1 MKATILIL
9 IFSISNYN
17 LDAQRSYNNNSILGN
32 GQWVKIGV
40 TQSGIYKIE
49 PAQLTALGIPANPF
63 PSNSLQ
69 IFGNA
74 GGMLSEKVDS
84 NSANGLVEL
93 PIEVGPNYALFYAAG
108 PHQWKYDTA
117 TGRLEFIKNLYSDT
131 AWYFITLNS
140 SGNPKRIGNAIADNR
155 PVFTTINTHT
165 DTYAY
170 ENNRLNLLSSGK
182 EWVGENFTVNNATRT
197 LSLPWPNAL
206 PNSTLQLYTHLTAR
220 SIGAASQ
227 FSLTLNGQSAQNILL
242 SGVSG
247 GLLDDYAREAKTLS
261 PIALS
266 SLVNTNSLSVQFQ
279 FSGTTNGAE
288 GWLNRFSIQGL
299 KKLIPPNP
307 NQGFYYTI
315 TRENTGRNTGFFPSD
330 STALFRIS
338 APLNNGAPTVF
349 PGDTRVW
356 NITNSLQPT
365 LVETTN
371 LGSEI
376 TYKFSVEIRENFACF
391 NPSQALTPI
400 IPNNPIV
407 TNQNLLGLAKGATNP
422 NAPAIGTNDFNGIIV
437 VHPSLLSAANRLAV
451 FHQSQYGYK
460 DAVISTTQFY
470 TEFGAGI
477 PDPAAIRNGIKLFF
491 DYSKPAPSANGKTLQ
506 YVVLFGAGTYDP
518 KNILQNAQYNERNLI
533 PTFQSS
539 NSVSPLL
546 SYTSDDFYALLNNGD
561 DVNQLNDAPLSI
573 GVGRIPVGN
582 LTEANQY
589 INKLIRY
596 HQSPTNSNNNS
607 TSADNAWR
615 SQLLFIADDKDQN
628 LHLNDAE
635 SIAGTALAAN
645 SSLNANKIY
654 LDAYPM
660 ASGAGGARYPAVSDA
675 IVNQVL
681 AGALIVNYS
690 GHGNHLRL
698 SEEAVISANE
708 INRFNNPDKLPLFIT
723 ASCDFDPFDQPGK
736 ASIARPLL
744 YGNNNGAIAL
754 LTTSR
759 LVFAYS
765 NRIMNQNFIKAAL
778 EPLQGNAIGGIGGP
792 LYRSLGE
799 AVRIAK
805 NLSNQSNAQ
814 TSGDPLN
821 SRKFVLLGDPAL
833 QLALPELP
841 IQITQIKEKNTDRI
855 IPFSDSLLTLQTY
868 EISGQ
873 INQPNGT
880 IANDYNGI
888 VTVQLYDQPQTVFTL
903 GNSLESP
910 RTGYSTEKTILFNG
924 KASVA
929 NGAFKILFKIPRDI
943 SFGPNKANLKCYAQR
958 INSNNTLPAAGALP
972 LRLTANTVNTTR
984 DTTGPKIDLFLN
996 DEAFKNG
1003 GITSEN
1009 PILIAQLFDTSGIN
1023 ATGNG
1028 IGHDIVVMI
1037 NGDQRNSIVLNPF
1050 FSNELNQYQRGTLR
1064 YQLQQLPPG
1073 KHQIQLKAWDLVN
1086 NSNTATLDFVVSK
1099 KEQLKIAAVRNFP
1112 NPFKALGGTTVFG
1125 FEHNQPNT
1133 DLELQIEIVNAAGAA
1148 VQVIRR
1154 TVNTQGTRNIEVS
1167 WDGTTQQGRKC
1178 TPGMYYYRLSVS
1190 VAGNPNLGK
1199 QSAAGQI
1206 IIL

>member
-1 MKATILIL
+1 MALGPLLGHTQN
-9 IFSISNYN
+9 SSNSSSP
-17 LDAQRSYNNNSILGN
+17 LAS
-32 GQWVKIGV
+32 GQWVKMGV

-63 PSNSLQ
+63 PSNSLR
-69 IFGNA
+69 IFGYA

-84 NSANGLVEL
+84 NSLNGLFEI
-93 PIEVGPNYALFYAAG
+93 PIETGPNYVLFYAAG

-131 AWYFITLNS
+131 AWYYITLNS
-140 SGNPKRIGNAIADNR
+140 RGNPKRIGNAIPDNR
-155 PVFTTINTHT
+155 PVFNTINTYT
-165 DTYAY
+165 DNYAY

-182 EWVGENFTVNNATRT
+182 EWVGENFTANTATRT
-197 LSLPWPNAL
+197 FSVPWSNAL

-227 FSLTLNGQSAQNILL
+227 FSLTLNGQPAQNISL

-266 SLVNTNSLSVQFQ
+266 SLGNTNSLSIQFQ
-279 FSGTTNGAE
+279 FSGTTSGAE
-288 GWLNRFSIQGL
+288 GWLNRFSLQGL
-299 KKLIPPNP
+299 KRLIPPNP

-338 APLNNGAPTVF
+338 APFNNGAPTVF
-349 PGDTRVW
+349 SADTRVW
-356 NITNSLQPT
+356 NITNPLHPT

-376 TYKFSVEIRENFACF
+376 TYKHSLEIRENFACF

-400 IPNNPIV
+400 VPNNPIV
-407 TNQNLLGLAKGATNP
+407 PNQNLLGLAKGATNP

-437 VHPSLLSAANRLAV
+437 VHPSLLSAANRLAT

-460 DAVISTTQFY
+460 DVVITTTQFY
-470 TEFGAGI
+470 NEFGSGI

-491 DYSKPAPSANGKTLQ
+491 DYSKPAPTTNGKTLQ

-539 NSVSPLL
+539 NSLSPLL

-596 HQSPTNSNNNS
+596 HQSPGDNNTTDIDNS
-607 TSADNAWR
+607 WR

-635 SIAGTALAAN
+635 SIAATALAAN
-645 SSLNANKIY
+645 HSLNTNKIY
-654 LDAYPM
+654 LDAYPLV
-660 ASGAGGARYPAVSDA
+660 SGAGGARYPSVSDA

-708 INRFNNPDKLPLFIT
+708 IYRFNNPDKLPLFIT

-778 EPLQGNAIGGIGGP
+778 EPLQSNAAGGINGP

-841 IQITQIKEKNTDRI
+841 IQITQIKEKNTGRS

-873 INQPNGT
+873 INQRNGT
-880 IANDYNGI
+880 ITSDYNGI

-903 GNSLESP
+903 GNSPESP
-910 RTGYSTEKTILFNG
+910 KTSYTTEKTILFNG

-929 NGAFKILFKIPRDI
+929 NGLFKLLFKVPRDI
-943 SFGPNKANLKCYAQR
+943 SFGPNKANLKFFAQR
-958 INSNNTLPAAGALP
+958 VNSTNTLPAAGALP
-972 LRLTANTVNTTR
+972 MRIAGDTVNTTR
-984 DTTGPKIDLFLN
+984 DITGPEIVLFLN
-996 DEAFKNG
+996 DDAFKNG

-1009 PILIAQLFDTSGIN
+1009 PILIAKLFDTSGIN

-1028 IGHDIVVMI
+1028 MGHDIVLML
-1037 NGDQRNSIVLNPF
+1037 NGDQRNSIVLNSF
-1050 FSNELNQYQRGTLR
+1050 FSNELNEYQRGTLC

-1086 NSNTATLDFVVSK
+1086 NSSTSSLDFVVSK

-1112 NPFKALGGTTVFG
+1112 NPFKALGGKTVFA

-1154 TVNTQGTRNIEVS
+1154 TLNTQGTRNIEVS

-1178 TPGMYYYRLSVS
+1178 TPGIYYYRLSVS